1 MVRARNRGITM
12 SLEKEKMDEDEGAF
26 FTTESP
32 GHILKN
38 AREAKGM
45 SIADVA
51 EQTRVSI
58 RQLEAVERDDFAS
71 LPGTPYAVGFSR
83 AFARAV
89 GADEVAVA
97 RGVRVSIGAA
107 EPNARYEMFEPADP
121 ARVPPRWLAW
131 IAATIAALLAIGY
144 GVWRS
149 QLSSA
154 PTETE
159 LSDSSNATKAQVQP
173 KERVAP
179 PRILASATG
188 PVVLTALDAVWL
200 RIYDQSGTRLL
211 EKQMAKGESYT
222 VPATAN
228 NPMILTGRPDALSV
242 TVGGRVVAP
251 LGPPQ
256 KTVTDLPISA
266 AALLARE
273 ASPVSPSAADQSSA
287 MPRSPTPA
295 AASAPESAP
304 ASAQARIAAPARP
317 ASAMAAAPAP
327 SQSIAASTAEPAAV
341 PQASPSH

>member
-51 EQTRVSI
+51 EQTRVPI
-58 RQLEAVERDDFAS
+58 RQLEAVERDDFGS

-97 RGVRVSIGAA
+97 HGVRVAIGAA

-159 LSDSSNATKAQVQP
+159 LSDSSNATKGQGQP

-179 PRILASATG
+179 PRVIASAAG
-188 PVVLTALDAVWL
+188 PVVLTAMDAVWL

-222 VPATAN
+222 VPAAAN

-242 TVGGRVVAP
+242 TVGGRAVAP

-256 KTVTDLPISA
+256 KTVADLPISA

-273 ASPVSPSAADQSSA
+273 APPVSPSAADQSSA
-287 MPRSPTPA
+287 MPRSPA
-295 AASAPESAP
+295 QAP
-304 ASAQARIAAPARP
+304 ASAQARGAAAAHSAPAMASAPPPSPSIASSSVEPGAMTP
-317 ASAMAAAPAP
+317 ASPP
-327 SQSIAASTAEPAAV
+327 R
-341 PQASPSH
+341 